1 MILYLSLSTGHE
13 ALYASEAAAVEVT
26 DARDRLPGK
35 WSPTRFVIEK

>member
-26 DARDRLPGK
+26 DARNRLPGQ
-35 WSPTRFVIEK
+35 WSPPRFAIEK